1 MPNRTAG
8 NSVFSFLDLEG
19 PRLAVFAVRE
29 TFFETGL
36 LTVALR
42 AGRALLAAG
51 LFAELFFLVG
61 FAIAGH
67 LLNRQRRKNGR
78 LIKNIS
84 QIAQADSVKKFTA
97 PRNASIVRENY

>member
-61 FAIAGH
+61 FAIVGH

>member
-1 MPNRTAG
+1 MAG
-8 NSVFSFLDLEG
+8 DSVVSFLDLEG
-19 PRLAVFAVRE
+19 PLLVVFAVRE
-29 TFFETGL
+29 VFFETGL
-36 LTVALR
+36 LTVAFR

-67 LLNRQRRKNGR
+67 FLNRQRRENGR

-84 QIAQADSVKKFTA
+84 RIAQADSLKKFTT
-97 PRNASIVRENY
+97 PRNASILRENY

>member
-1 MPNRTAG
+1 MAG
-8 NSVFSFLDLEG
+8 DSVVVFLDLEG
-19 PRLAVFAVRE
+19 PRLVVFPVRE

-42 AGRALLAAG
+42 ADRALLAAG

-84 QIAQADSVKKFTA
+84 QIAQADSVKNFTA
-97 PRNASIVRENY
+97 PRTASIPRENY

>member
-1 MPNRTAG
+1 VVA
-8 NSVFSFLDLEG
+8 FLDLEG
-19 PRLAVFAVRE
+19 RPLAVFAVRA

-36 LTVALR
+36 LTLALR
-42 AGRALLAAG
+42 AGRALIAAG

-67 LLNRQRRKNGR
+67 FLNRQGQKNGR

-84 QIAQADSVKKFTA
+84 RIAQADSVKKFNA
-97 PRNASIVRENY
+97 ARNASRPRENH

>member
-1 MPNRTAG
+1 MAG
-8 NSVFSFLDLEG
+8 DSVVSFLVEG
-19 PRLAVFAVRE
+19 PPLALLVFALGG

-42 AGRALLAAG
+42 AGRALLAVG
-51 LFAELFFLVG
+51 FFAELFFLVV

-67 LLNRQRRKNGR
+67 FLNRQGGENGR

-84 QIAQADSVKKFTA
+84 QIAQADSVKKFIAT
-97 PRNASIVRENY
+97 PNASIPRENY

>member
-8 NSVFSFLDLEG
+8 NSVFSFLDLDG
-19 PRLAVFAVRE
+19 PRLAVLAVRE

-42 AGRALLAAG
+42 ADRAFLAAG

-61 FAIAGH
+61 FAIGT
-67 LLNRQRRKNGR
+67 
-78 LIKNIS
+78 S
-84 QIAQADSVKKFTA
+84 
-97 PRNASIVRENY
+97 